1 MNAATAR
8 LTRQRQADVL
18 SLLAAGE
25 SLRQVCARAGMPAAG
40 TVCGWVQ
47 RSEKFAQRYRA
58 ARRAGGTR

>member
-25 SLRQVCARAGMPAAG
+25 SLRQVCARAGMPAAS
-40 TVCGWVQ
+40 TVSTWAA
-47 RSEKFAQRYRA
+47 RSQAFAKRYRV
-58 ARRAGGTR
+58 ARRAGGMR